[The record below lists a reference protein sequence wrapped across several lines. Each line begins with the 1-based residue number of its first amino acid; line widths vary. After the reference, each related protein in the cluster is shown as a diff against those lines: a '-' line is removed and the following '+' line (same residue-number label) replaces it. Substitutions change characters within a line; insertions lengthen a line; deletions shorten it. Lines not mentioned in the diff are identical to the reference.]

1 MPDLDAA
8 RLRGPSEAV
17 AVRWEQLVLAAR
29 WMGERH
35 ALRRPGRPYPP
46 LVPLLEAARADPVL
60 GRLYPVTSH
69 YAVAFSTLTRPPY
82 DVQLPSVEPLWDGR
96 YRLRGPRHLG
106 TGVTGH
112 TATPHEALAAV
123 AAAVPPDHDPTVT

>member
-8 RLRGPSEAV
+8 RLRGPAEAV

-29 WMGERH
+29 WMRERH

-69 YAVAFSTLTRPPY
+69 YAVSFSTLTRMPY
-82 DVQLPSVEPLWDGR
+82 DVRLPSVEPLADGR

-106 TGVTGH
+106 AGVTGH
-112 TATPHEALAAV
+112 ATTPHEALAAV
-123 AAAVPPDHDPTVT
+123 AAAAPPDHDPTVT